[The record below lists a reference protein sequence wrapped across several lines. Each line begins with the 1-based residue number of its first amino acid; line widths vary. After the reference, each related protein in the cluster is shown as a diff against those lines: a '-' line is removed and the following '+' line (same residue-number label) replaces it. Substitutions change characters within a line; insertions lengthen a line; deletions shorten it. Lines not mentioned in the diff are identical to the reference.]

1 MSDRSSNNDEGS
13 AERSPWTRLSVL
25 LSGVFLLALVLLG
38 LVVAVIGAG
47 SSRPGRP
54 TRTPTAA
61 SRPAKSS
68 KAASTAS
75 GCAKSSAGSQ
85 AVPSGSPPQAQW
97 GTVGSMQVPQNPA
110 VYGPQRT
117 SGIWNSCFA
126 HNPSGA
132 LLAAMNFYGES
143 ATGEPEETVM
153 RRYAVGAPSNL
164 GSNAGLNS
172 SGPVQLAGYRYD
184 SYTPSRSQ
192 VSLVFKGPQGKEAAV
207 VTSMV
212 WQGGDWKY
220 VFPPGGMPSY
230 QVLPDLTGYVAW
242 TDF

>member
-1 MSDRSSNNDEGS
+1 MSDRYSNHDEAS

-68 KAASTAS
+68 T
-75 GCAKSSAGSQ
+75 GSQ

-143 ATGEPEETVM
+143 TTGEPEETVM

-184 SYTPSRSQ
+184 SYT
-192 VSLVFKGPQGKEAAV
+192 
-207 VTSMV
+207 
-212 WQGGDWKY
+212 
-220 VFPPGGMPSY
+220 
-230 QVLPDLTGYVAW
+230 
-242 TDF
+242 

>member
-1 MSDRSSNNDEGS
+1 MSDRSSTKDEAS
-13 AERSPWTRLSVL
+13 VERSPWSRPSVL
-25 LSGVFLLALVLLG
+25 LSGAFLLALVVLG
-38 LVVAVIGAG
+38 VVVAAIGGG
-47 SSRPGRP
+47 SDGGHR
-54 TRTPTAA
+54 TTTPTTAA
-61 SRPAKSS
+61 RPAPTSR
-68 KAASTAS
+68 ATAS
-75 GCAKSSAGSQ
+75 GCAKSPGGSQ
-85 AVPSGSPPQAQW
+85 AMPSSAPPQAQW
-97 GTVGSMQVPQNPA
+97 ATVGSMQVPQNPA

-117 SGIWNSCFA
+117 SGIWNTCFA

-143 ATGEPEETVM
+143 TTGEPEETVM

-164 GSNAGLNS
+164 GSNAGLSS

-184 SYTPSRSQ
+184 SYTPSQSQ
-192 VSLVFKGPQGKEAAV
+192 VSLVFRGPQGKEAAV

-212 WQGGDWKY
+212 WRNGDWKY

-230 QVLPDLTGYVAW
+230 QVVADLTGYVPW